1 MAVVRG
7 ADSINVTGLTELR
20 REIRKVR
27 DAGGAD
33 GTEQLKDLNYKVAD
47 LVVGKAR
54 GKASSVSSMAAKA
67 SKSMEASRSGVSARV
82 NAGGAKYPF
91 FGGAEFGAYSNR
103 RRLIKNTGGR
113 ATIVRKNESLSKV
126 RKKVESQ
133 TLAYDRYGGS
143 STVRKRARQDWG
155 ATGVKVTGVRVGWNQ
170 FKPWLGNKEG
180 AGYFLFPTVRANI
193 DEIIEIYGDGMN
205 DLLRDVFPD

>member
-7 ADSINVTGLTELR
+7 ADTINVTGLTELR

-27 DAGGAD
+27 DAGGPD
-33 GTEQLKDLNYKVAD
+33 GTDQLKDLNYKVAD

-54 GKASSVSSMAAKA
+54 GKASSVSNMAAKA

-113 ATIVRKNESLSKV
+113 ATVVRKNESLTKV

-143 STVRKRARQDWG
+143 STVRKRARQDYG

-170 FKPWLGNKEG
+170 FRQWLGNGEG
-180 AGYFLFPTVRANI
+180 AGYFLFPTVRANR
-193 DEIIEIYGDGMN
+193 DEILEIYGDGMK

>member
-7 ADSINVTGLTELR
+7 ADTINVTGLNELR
-20 REIRKVR
+20 REIRKAR

-33 GTEQLKDLNYKVAD
+33 GTEKLKDLNYQVAD
-47 LVVGKAR
+47 LVVGKAKSAASGVSR
-54 GKASSVSSMAAKA
+54 MAGKAAN
-67 SKSMEASRSGVSARV
+67 SMEASRSGVSARV
-82 NAGGAKYPF
+82 NAGGAKYPY

-113 ATIVRKNESLSKV
+113 ATIVRSNESLSKV
-126 RKKVESQ
+126 RKKVEGQ

-143 STVRKRARQDWG
+143 STVRKRARQDYG

-170 FKPWLGNKEG
+170 FKQWRGNKEG

-205 DLLRDVFPD
+205 DILRDVFPD

>member
-7 ADSINVTGLTELR
+7 ADTINVTGLTELR

-33 GTEQLKDLNYKVAD
+33 GTQQLKDLNYKVAD
-47 LVVGKAR
+47 LVVGKAQ
-54 GKASSVSSMAAKA
+54 GKASSVSPMAAKA

-91 FGGAEFGAYSNR
+91 FGGAEFGANSNV

-113 ATIVRKNESLSKV
+113 ATAVRKNESLTKV
-126 RKKVESQ
+126 RSRVESQ

-143 STVRKRARQDWG
+143 STVRKRARKDYG
-155 ATGVKVTGVRVGWNQ
+155 ATAVKVTGVRVGWNQ
-170 FKPWLGNKEG
+170 FKRWLGNGEG
-180 AGYFLFPTVRANI
+180 AGYFLFPTVRANV
-193 DEIIEIYGDGMN
+193 DEIMEIYGDGMK
-205 DLLRDVFPD
+205 DILRDVFPD